1 VKSWECGHETLRVN
15 ENQGWLMGDVLI
27 LSFMCFPSVIRG
39 YTTNEELYTDT
50 KDINIIGYLVF
61 ILKYY
66 AADYFIIF
74 H

>member
-1 VKSWECGHETLRVN
+1 MKSWECGHETLRVN
-15 ENQGWLMGDVLI
+15 ENQRWLMGDVLI
-27 LSFMCFPSVIRG
+27 LPFMCFPSVIRG
-39 YTTNEELYTDT
+39 YTTNEELYTDM
-50 KDINIIGYLVF
+50 KDINIIRSLVF